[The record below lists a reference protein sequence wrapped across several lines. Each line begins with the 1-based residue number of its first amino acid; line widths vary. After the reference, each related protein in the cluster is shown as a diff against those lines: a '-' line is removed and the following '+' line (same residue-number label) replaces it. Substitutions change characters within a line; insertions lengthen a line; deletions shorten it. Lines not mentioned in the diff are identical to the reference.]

1 MLDTALSAMGSGE
14 LVFGHQ
20 KEIVLSVNALPALEI
35 RRFVTRQKKLF
46 PRVKARG
53 VMVSV
58 RVDKSREETGLLD
71 WLCQI

>member
-1 MLDTALSAMGSGE
+1 MGSGE
-14 LVFGHQ
+14 PVVGHL

-46 PRVKARG
+46 PRVKAR
-53 VMVSV
+53 VSV
-58 RVDKSREETGLLD
+58 RVDKGREETGLLD